1 MKKIA
6 ALMLLTVLAL
16 AGASAAYEFGSSG
29 VTFTWAPM
37 DPLYQ
42 EGRAYPF
49 ADNVAFRYMIAPE
62 NTEYL
67 PTDILVS
74 DNTLNEGKGGYK
86 RLSFRAPDTGN
97 NTYWNLKAAVNAG
110 LFRFAWE
117 DRLALEMY
125 LHGGLNTVFGAYGGV
140 DVLGFDGF
148 YGAGVSFDVYDIV
161 TFRFGFHHFSGHWG
175 DEALN
180 DFYSRNSNSDYS
192 ALTEYTRNNSWLFG
206 ISIKPV
212 RYFRVYAELDLPQH
226 VGWIRPAAHVPAD
239 TIKNTSEES
248 PDANKPLSGYIYEQ
262 EGLSGRN
269 NNDYPSSYKAMRIGL
284 GAELEIPVPTVG
296 LAYLAFDMQLHQD
309 GKINLDTLEYEKDRP
324 WDMEYTVALGLSLQ
338 ERPDMPEVTLEIAYH
353 DGRFPLLN
361 YFFQHTR
368 YFSAGIILTI

>member
-1 MKKIA
+1 
-6 ALMLLTVLAL
+6 
-16 AGASAAYEFGSSG
+16 
-29 VTFTWAPM
+29 M

-86 RLSFRAPDTGN
+86 RLSFRDPDTGN

-117 DRLALEMY
+117 DRLTLEMY

-180 DFYSRNSNSDYS
+180 DFYSMNSNSNYS

-206 ISIKPV
+206 ISIKPATPV
-212 RYFRVYAELDLPQH
+212 ETLRDLLPAVDLVLVMSVEPGFGGQAFIPESLDRIRELRAMLDAKGLDADIEVDGGIYHNNVGEVLAAGANVIVSGSGVYKGNIAE
-226 VGWIRPAAHVPAD
+226 
-239 TIKNTSEES
+239 NTERFMEILKS
-248 PDANKPLSGYIYEQ
+248 YE
-262 EGLSGRN
+262 
-269 NNDYPSSYKAMRIGL
+269 
-284 GAELEIPVPTVG
+284 
-296 LAYLAFDMQLHQD
+296 
-309 GKINLDTLEYEKDRP
+309 
-324 WDMEYTVALGLSLQ
+324 
-338 ERPDMPEVTLEIAYH
+338 
-353 DGRFPLLN
+353 
-361 YFFQHTR
+361 
-368 YFSAGIILTI
+368 